1 MFISPGWFDIN
12 ILRWRNRF
20 FLIVVLEN
28 WLRVEPVILSGRA
41 GVGFCLASCCRSVP
55 VVQGYIVQGYKD
67 TLLYSVLQL
76 TINMI
81 SHFWNLCRACPA
93 LDVDKVGK
101 GGAVV
106 RHWQSKL
113 WVGFRKK
120 TVKDKMGTLLG

>member
-1 MFISPGWFDIN
+1 M
-12 ILRWRNRF
+12 
-20 FLIVVLEN
+20 
-28 WLRVEPVILSGRA
+28 EPVILSGRA
-41 GVGFCLASCCRSVP
+41 GVGFCSASCCRSVP

-101 GGAVV
+101 GKAVKSDIGKANFG
-106 RHWQSKL
+106 WDSEKKL
-113 WVGFRKK
+113 
-120 TVKDKMGTLLG
+120 